1 MSFGHLRIDLWI
13 YAFFA
18 IGIYALFALV
28 GFVGWL
34 RSLKAARLVED
45 LGTSTARAVA
55 QGYVEIIGR
64 QYPASG
70 QALVAPL
77 TGTACTWWHYKI
89 EEYRRSLA
97 DGGRRTNCV
106 VLEEATSAEPIL
118 FKDATGQLLVNP
130 QGAEVQPSVTSCWY
144 SEELAES
151 RPMRVRSTR
160 RGRYCYTE
168 QCMWVGARMYVA
180 GELHTVSGHR
190 QADTQARATADLLGQ
205 WKRDQAQLVAR
216 FDRDQDGRIDI
227 DEWELARA
235 TAADEVAARLR
246 AHELPQSIDILRK
259 PTDGQPFLISAKSQQ
274 ELAHHQREGARLGL
288 FLLLLGVGVLAYLFH
303 LLWAV
308 VHGG

>member
-1 MSFGHLRIDLWI
+1 MSSGHLITDPRI
-13 YAFFA
+13 YAA
-18 IGIYALFALV
+18 IGIYALMALV
-28 GFVGWL
+28 GFCIWL
-34 RSLKAARLVED
+34 GALKRARLVED

-55 QGYVEIIGR
+55 QGYVEVVGR

-70 QALVAPL
+70 QPLVAPL

-97 DGGRRTNCV
+97 DGGRRTNRV

-160 RGRYCYTE
+160 RGRYRYIE
-168 QCMWVGARMYVA
+168 ECMWVGARMYVA

-190 QADTQARATADLLGQ
+190 QADTLARATVDLLGQ
-205 WKRDQAQLVAR
+205 WKRDQVQLVAR
-216 FDRDQDGRIDI
+216 FDRDHDGRIDM
-227 DEWELARA
+227 DEWEVARA
-235 TAADEVAARLR
+235 TAADEVVARLQ
-246 AHELPQSIDILRK
+246 AHELPQSVDTLRK

-274 ELAHHQREGARLGL
+274 ELAHYQREGVRLGL
-288 FLLLLGVGVLAYLFH
+288 FFLLLGVGLLAYLIH
-303 LLWAV
+303 LLRAAM
-308 VHGG
+308 

>member
-1 MSFGHLRIDLWI
+1 MSSSHLLTDPRIYVALGA
-13 YAFFA
+13 YAML
-18 IGIYALFALV
+18 ALA

-34 RSLKAARLVED
+34 RSLKRARLVED
-45 LGTSTARAVA
+45 LGTSTVRGVA
-55 QGYVEIIGR
+55 QGYVEIVGR

-144 SEELAES
+144 SDELAES
-151 RPMRVRSTR
+151 RPMRVRSAH
-160 RGRYCYTE
+160 RGRYRYTE

-180 GELHTVSGHR
+180 GELHSVSGYR
-190 QADTQARATADLLGQ
+190 QADTQARATADLLDQ
-205 WKRDQAQLVAR
+205 WKRDQTQLVAR
-216 FDRDQDGRIDI
+216 FDRDHDGRIDMH
-227 DEWELARA
+227 EWEAARTA
-235 TAADEVAARLR
+235 AADEVAARLQ
-246 AHELPQSIDILRK
+246 AHELPPQADTLRK
-259 PTDGQPFLISAKSQQ
+259 PADGRPFLISAKSQQ
-274 ELAHHQREGARLGL
+274 ELAHSQREGARMGL
-288 FLLLLGVGVLAYLFH
+288 FLFLLGVGALAYLIR
-303 LLWAV
+303 LLLAAI
-308 VHGG
+308 